1 MSEHHLKLWR
11 KTYQM
16 KTLKWILPVFAAATL
31 FSCTST
37 QVISSYKDEKAPAK
51 DYKKILVLGIFQQKD
66 RGVKQET
73 ENQLANRLKE
83 LGYLA
88 VTAMDEYGPKE
99 FEKVPEEQVA
109 DKLKSSGFDA
119 VITTALLDKKNAQ
132 VYQQG
137 TVRYQPVGVRY
148 DRFGR
153 YYSTV
158 YDRVYD
164 PGYYTTS
171 TDYIL
176 ETNLYDIATGNLVY
190 SGQTQSYDPSSSSAL
205 ANDNSKRIVQDL
217 KNKGVLV
224 KK

>member
-1 MSEHHLKLWR
+1 M
-11 KTYQM
+11 
-16 KTLKWILPVFAAATL
+16 LPVLAGAML
-31 FSCTST
+31 ISCTSS
-37 QVISSYKDEKAPAK
+37 QVISSYKDEKAPVK

-73 ENQLANRLKE
+73 EMQLADRLKD
-83 LGYLA
+83 LGYNA

-109 DKLKSSGFDA
+109 EKLRSSGFDA

-132 VYQQG
+132 NYQQG

-176 ETNLYDIATGNLVY
+176 ETNLYDIASGNLVY
-190 SGQTQSYDPSSSSAL
+190 SGQTKSFDPASSAAL

-217 KNKGVLV
+217 KTKGVLT